1 MEILIEK
8 RRRVVVRRRGR
19 ALEDW
24 CIQCARVV
32 NWLTPEE
39 AVILT
44 GIGSRLLYQMVEAG
58 QIHFTESGEG
68 LLRVCLPSLAPDIA
82 GGQSEP
88 IPHSVL
94 SLVQT
99 PLPSKVSPGTTAE
112 IPPSPETI
120 TAQPRKASPTK
131 WTFDQTAWEKL
142 LACLDADTERA
153 AEKYVALRERLAKFF
168 ECRGCGSALDLAD
181 ETINRVARRLS
192 EGETIRAADCTAYF
206 YGVARNVMRE
216 DQESRKRQ
224 FLSLDDLNPAE
235 HPSLDPAQADFD
247 EQRHQQ
253 FDQLMDC
260 LNLCLAELPEET
272 RRLLLDYHR
281 HEKRARIKARREMA
295 ERMGI
300 TVNALKIR
308 VHRIR
313 TNLGR
318 RLNAQLD
325 RKAA

>member
-8 RRRVVVRRRGR
+8 RRRVVIRRRGQV
-19 ALEDW
+19 LEEW

-44 GIGSRLLYQMVEAG
+44 GISSRLIYQMVEAG
-58 QIHFTESGEG
+58 QIHFTESSAG
-68 LLRVCLPSLAPDIA
+68 LLMVCLPSLVSDIA
-82 GGQSEP
+82 GGQSKP
-88 IPHSVL
+88 TPHSLL
-94 SLVQT
+94 SLVPT
-99 PLPSKVSPGTTAE
+99 SLTSKVSPGATAE

-120 TAQPRKASPTK
+120 PAQSRKASSAK

-153 AEKYVALRERLAKFF
+153 AEKYVALRGRLAKFF
-168 ECRGCGSALDLAD
+168 ECRGCSSTLDLAD

-192 EGETIRAADCTAYF
+192 EGETIRAADATAYF
-206 YGVARNVMRE
+206 YGVARYVMRE

-224 FLSLDDLNPAE
+224 FLSLDDLTPSE
-235 HPSLDPAQADFD
+235 HPSLDPTQTGLD
-247 EQRHQQ
+247 EQRRQQ

-260 LNLCLAELPEET
+260 LNLCLEELPEET

-281 HEKRARIKARREMA
+281 HEKRARITARREMA

-313 TNLGR
+313 ANLGR
-318 RLNAQLD
+318 QINERLNGQTA
-325 RKAA
+325 